1 MEYLNLI
8 ADLTKGRNK
17 IVESYMETMFTL
29 DILSD
34 LFEKY
39 ELHEAEVPI
48 IRLLHNLYAE
58 SERFY
63 PIEKK
68 KRISDWE
75 KLRDETIDVMTT
87 TS

>member
-1 MEYLNLI
+1 
-8 ADLTKGRNK
+8 
-17 IVESYMETMFTL
+17 MFTL

-58 SERFY
+58 S
-63 PIEKK
+63 
-68 KRISDWE
+68 
-75 KLRDETIDVMTT
+75 
-87 TS
+87 

>member
-8 ADLTKGRNK
+8 ADMTKGRNK

-58 SERFY
+58 SEKFY

-75 KLRDETIDVMTT
+75 KLR
-87 TS
+87 

>member
-1 MEYLNLI
+1 ME
-8 ADLTKGRNK
+8 
-17 IVESYMETMFTL
+17 SMFTL

-39 ELHEAEVPI
+39 ELYEAEVPI

-63 PIEKK
+63 PIERK
-68 KRISDWE
+68 KRISDFAS
-75 KLRDETIDVMTT
+75 LRTEVVDVMTT